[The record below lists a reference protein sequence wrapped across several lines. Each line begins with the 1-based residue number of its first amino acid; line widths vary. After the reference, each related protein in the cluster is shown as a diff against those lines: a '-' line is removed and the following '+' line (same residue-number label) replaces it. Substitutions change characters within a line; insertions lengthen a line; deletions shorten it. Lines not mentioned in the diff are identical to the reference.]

1 MALTSSPV
9 PIAMGEEGR
18 RVRANNNSIT
28 TTSLM
33 VM

>member
-1 MALTSSPV
+1 MALTSSPMS
-9 PIAMGEEGR
+9 IAMGEEGR

-28 TTSLM
+28 TIPLM